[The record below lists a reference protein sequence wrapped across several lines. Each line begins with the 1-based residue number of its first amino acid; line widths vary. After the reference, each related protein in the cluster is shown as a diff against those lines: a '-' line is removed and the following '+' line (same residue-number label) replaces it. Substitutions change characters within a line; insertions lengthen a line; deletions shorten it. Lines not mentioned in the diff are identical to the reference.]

1 MRLETD
7 HATQSSSSGGSA
19 DPAALPLFTS
29 DAPGQARPSVADP
42 PRPSA
47 AQAGRAGRNRG
58 SFSLAG
64 LNQEPP
70 SLHVVQAA
78 ATPGQEATT
87 DPGRPA
93 GDWRDS
99 DTLDWALVSTL
110 RQEVADRL
118 SQESTGNLLEDRSAQ
133 RERGWDIIAD
143 LLDRESTERVR
154 AGQEAWS
161 AAQAGRLT
169 RAVHDAVFGL
179 GRVQPLVDDDEVENI
194 MIFGH
199 DRVVLGLAGG
209 RQVPGPRVADS
220 DEELIEFLSFVANR
234 SEVNARPFSPAHPRL
249 HLRLDGGA
257 RLAAQA
263 WVCPR
268 PQVVIRRHRM
278 QRVSLEDLVDLDALT
293 PVAASFLRAV
303 VRSGRSVVVSGMQ
316 GAGKTTVVRAL
327 CEQIPPQEV
336 IATFETEY
344 ELHLHEMT
352 DLHPLCFAYEARPGS
367 GEVGPDGRRAGEV
380 TLDELLFDSFRM
392 NLDRQIVGEVR
403 GPEARAMLKAMQSGT
418 GSISTTH
425 APHGVGAIEKLVTCV
440 MEAGENINHAAAVRA
455 VSAYINVIVHV
466 AKEVEPQ
473 RDGTAKVHRYVSE
486 ILVLTPGEQQLGY
499 ATTTVFKAAAG
510 TRVATPQSL
519 PDQYRPLAGHGFDL
533 AGYIEAQ
540 GRVE

>member
-1 MRLETD
+1 MR
-7 HATQSSSSGGSA
+7 
-19 DPAALPLFTS
+19 
-29 DAPGQARPSVADP
+29 VV
-42 PRPSA
+42 
-47 AQAGRAGRNRG
+47 
-58 SFSLAG
+58 
-64 LNQEPP
+64 PP
-70 SLHVVQAA
+70 SDQAA
-78 ATPGQEATT
+78 ATQTT
-87 DPGRPA
+87 AAGRPA

-99 DTLDWALVSTL
+99 DSLDWMLVATL

-118 SQESTGNLLEDRSAQ
+118 SQESTGNLLEDRAAQ
-133 RERGWDIIAD
+133 RERGWAIITD
-143 LLDRESTERVR
+143 LLNRESTERVR
-154 AGQEAWS
+154 AGQEAWTVP
-161 AAQAGRLT
+161 QAGRLG

-179 GRVQPLVDDDEVENI
+179 GRVQPLVDDDDVENI

-199 DRVVLGLAGG
+199 DRVVLGLTGG

-278 QRVSLEDLVDLDALT
+278 QEVSLDDLVGLDALT
-293 PVAASFLRAV
+293 PVAANFLGAV
-303 VRSGRSVVVSGMQ
+303 VRSGRSLVVSGAQ

-327 CEQIPPQEV
+327 CGQIPRQEV

-352 DLHPLCFAYEARPGS
+352 DRHPLCYAYEARPGS
-367 GEVGPDGRRAGEV
+367 GELGPDGRRAGEV
-380 TLDELLFDSFRM
+380 TLGELLFDSFRM

-403 GPEARAMLKAMQSGT
+403 GPEAMAMLKAMQSGT

-425 APHGVGAIEKLVTCV
+425 APHAVGAIEKLVTCV
-440 MEAGENINHAAAVRA
+440 MEAGEHANHAFAVRA

-466 AKEVEPQ
+466 AKDVEPQ
-473 RDGTAKVHRYVSE
+473 PDGTARVYRYISE
-486 ILVLTPGEQQLGY
+486 ILVVTPGEKQLGY
-499 ATTTVFKAAAG
+499 ATTTVFKAEPG
-510 TRVATPQSL
+510 TRVATPQIL
-519 PDQYRPLAGHGFDL
+519 PDQYRSLAHHGFDL
-533 AGYIEAQ
+533 AGYVGGQ